1 MSKVRHEKFDWTHE
15 ASNYNEQIKDDIE
28 NMLNLG
34 EDMGFSNE
42 DIFYMIVTEV
52 HTQQLLKLLE
62 KQSANN

>member
-1 MSKVRHEKFDWTHE
+1 MPRVRNEQFEWTSE
-15 ASNYNEQIKDDIE
+15 ASDYIKQIGAEIR

-52 HTQQLLKLLE
+52 HAQQLLKLI
-62 KQSANN
+62 

>member
-1 MSKVRHEKFDWTHE
+1 MSKVRNEKSDWTHE
-15 ASNYNEQIKDDIE
+15 ASNYTEQIKDNIE

-62 KQSANN
+62 KQSAND